1 MPNSV
6 ACRLGLFWCQNG
18 HAVVVIL
25 PVVVDP
31 IHFRNA
37 DYKSTCIRDEESNK
51 SFLVGIFIL
60 VVHLENNN
68 VQNVGQEMSA
78 VGHYHVCDAQS
89 VHINTATVL
98 SYGS

>member
-1 MPNSV
+1 MGTP
-6 ACRLGLFWCQNG
+6 LLL
-18 HAVVVIL
+18 L

-37 DYKSTCIRDEESNK
+37 DYKATGIREESNK

-60 VVHLENNN
+60 VVHLETNN